1 MSQQFTAK
9 INKSF
14 YDKID
19 LIEQTAEDIVKD
31 LLISIAQDA
40 VNLSP
45 VDTGA
50 YVTSLSYKNNSS
62 SRGRSKS
69 SKGKPTVPNS
79 QAKRREGLDNL
90 VTDLNAIDLS
100 KTKSV
105 TLRNDSPHAEAV
117 EYGEFWPRKGG
128 YFVFTQLRD
137 LYGQRK

>member
-19 LIEQTAEDIVKD
+19 LIGQTAEDMLKD
-31 LLISIAQDA
+31 RLISMAQDA
-40 VNLSP
+40 VTLSP

-50 YVTSLSYKNNSS
+50 YVTSFSFKTNTS
-62 SRGRSKS
+62 SRGRRKI
-69 SKGKPTVPNS
+69 SKGKPKANVE
-79 QAKRREGLDNL
+79 AKRREGLDNL

-100 KTKSV
+100 ETKSV

-117 EYGEFWPRKGG
+117 EHGEFWPRQGG
-128 YFVFTQLRD
+128 YFVFTQLRNR
-137 LYGQRK
+137 YG